1 MGYREAIK
9 RGMGYKESDLKDCCV
24 NILTE
29 TDEYPLSFIEFETR
43 DLMGIKTTR
52 SDLTEG
58 FVVLN
63 KKYITSIAIVYA
75 NDLLFDEEKDEN
87 VSYN

>member
-9 RGMGYKESDLKDCCV
+9 RGMGYKESDLKDACV
-24 NILTE
+24 NIYT
-29 TDEYPLSFIEFETR
+29 TNNEYLLSFIEFETR

-52 SDLTEG
+52 PDFTEG

-63 KKYITSIAIVYA
+63 KKYISSVSIVYQ
-75 NDLLFDEEKDEN
+75 NDITFIEDDESD
-87 VSYN
+87 VSYT

>member
-9 RGMGYKESDLKDCCV
+9 RGMGYKESDLKECCV

-52 SDLTEG
+52 SDFTEG

-75 NDLLFDEEKDEN
+75 GDIVLEEEKEES

>member
-9 RGMGYKESDLKDCCV
+9 RGMGYKESELKDACV
-24 NILTE
+24 NIYT
-29 TDEYPLSFIEFETR
+29 TDNEYLLSFIEFETR

-52 SDLTEG
+52 PDFTEG

-63 KKYITSIAIVYA
+63 KKYITSVVMVYQNDIVV
-75 NDLLFDEEKDEN
+75 NEKEESN
-87 VSYN
+87 ISYN

>member
-9 RGMGYKESDLKDCCV
+9 RGMGYKESDLKECCV

-52 SDLTEG
+52 SDFTEG

-75 NDLLFDEEKDEN
+75 GDIVLEQEKEES

>member
-9 RGMGYKESDLKDCCV
+9 RGMGYKESELEDACV
-24 NILTE
+24 NIYT
-29 TDEYPLSFIEFETR
+29 TDKEYLLSFIEFETR

-52 SDLTEG
+52 PDFTEG
-58 FVVLN
+58 FVILN
-63 KKYITSIAIVYA
+63 KKYITSIVMVYQNDIVI
-75 NDLLFDEEKDEN
+75 DKKEESN

>member
-9 RGMGYKESDLKDCCV
+9 RGMGYKESDLKECCV

-52 SDLTEG
+52 SDFTEG

-75 NDLLFDEEKDEN
+75 GDIVLEEKKEES